1 MAYENLLKSVE
12 ESAQEKEREL
22 RAQAQQ
28 RADEIRSAAKKQ
40 AQEIQERTIQ
50 EAEHAAAIE
59 RNKQLYLAKG
69 AVKEQALRSR
79 EKVFEAAFEAAGPQ
93 LARLRQDE
101 TYPAVF
107 RRLAEETTSA
117 MGETSFVI
125 HVDKRDLALCRKTLD
140 AMNLSCEILADLE
153 CMGGLMA
160 SSPDGLATIANT
172 FESRLERVREHKRL
186 EIYKILSG
194 G

>member
-22 RAQAQQ
+22 RVQAQHQ
-28 RADEIRSAAKKQ
+28 ADEIRSAAKKQ

-50 EAEHAAAIE
+50 EAEHSAAIE

-79 EKVFEAAFEAAGPQ
+79 EKVFEAAFEAAGQQ

-101 TYPAVF
+101 TYPAIF

-117 MGETSFVI
+117 MGETPFII
-125 HVDKRDLALCRKTLD
+125 HVDKRDLSLCKKTLD
-140 AMNLSCEILADLE
+140 TMKVSCEILADLE
-153 CMGGLMA
+153 CMGGLIA

-186 EIYKILSG
+186 EIYKILYG